1 MGLPLNAP
9 FLHSLR
15 VHPHS
20 IVHKPQSDG
29 GTAMVARFDDVSSNG
44 KMAWDPFALDEAMDM
59 RWSRSYINNSQQPKQ
74 PSEQLKLDLNLRL

>member
-1 MGLPLNAP
+1 
-9 FLHSLR
+9 
-15 VHPHS
+15 
-20 IVHKPQSDG
+20 
-29 GTAMVARFDDVSSNG
+29 MVARFDDVSSNG